1 MKKRYYT
8 NFTQKL
14 VLYLVSALLLIAGLI
29 FLFLFTSSRK
39 FITENAFYQANS
51 IATNIS
57 RLLERKVDDIENI
70 PRTISGLFGNLDTIE
85 ITTLPS
91 KILTA
96 YPFLSDCKLHYHTP
110 VTKQDS
116 GYCIHAFRSGL
127 RISQSRQTSDFFL
140 SPTEIHVLRRNPHRG
155 YWSIQEPK
163 GDRSL
168 VRYCEPLQTDRK
180 TASKDILE
188 LTFPL
193 KYLTDFINDIKIF
206 NSGYI
211 FITDKEGNFL
221 VHPDPRILRFHNL
234 KNYGNS
240 SGIDYSEVT
249 DKFTENRTGYGSVY
263 KNGVKYYLYYT
274 PQPLLNWHVG
284 IICPYR
290 DIRTPSDRFC
300 WLTFSILGIGFLF
313 LYLSIVRIIKRS
325 LTHLD
330 EFTDNVR
337 KITKG
342 HLNMPLP
349 EVCKNAELKE
359 LYEAFRFMQN
369 SIITYI
375 QQLKT
380 TTAQNEKI
388 ITEMNLARKIQQSFL
403 PKDILL
409 PENIELYGKLKQSK
423 SVGGDLYEYFILNDK
438 LYFAIGDVSG
448 KGVPAS
454 LYMASVIKLFR
465 YVASRQHSSAAICNI
480 INTHMCDNSEDDMYV
495 TMFIGILDVFTGTM
509 TYTNAGHPQPLIILG
524 NGRIATLDEVTD
536 VPIGILEN
544 YSFKEYTYRFHKN
557 EQILLFTDGITDAE
571 NMEAQFFGKAKL
583 MECIEHIPLKDPR
596 TIVTAI
602 LNGIHNHIQDSE
614 QSDDFTI
621 LDILYKGSPA
631 GQG

>member
-8 NFTQKL
+8 SFTQKL
-14 VLYLVSALLLIAGLI
+14 VLYLVSVLLLIAGLI
-29 FLFLFTSSRK
+29 FLFIFTSSRK

-51 IATNIS
+51 IATNVS
-57 RLLERKVDDIENI
+57 RLLERKVADIENI

-85 ITTLPS
+85 ITALPS
-91 KILTA
+91 KILAA
-96 YPFLSDCKLHYHTP
+96 YPFLSDCNLHYHTP
-110 VTKQDS
+110 ITKQEA
-116 GYCIHAFRSGL
+116 GYGIQAFQSGL
-127 RISQSRQTSDFFL
+127 QISQSRKNPDRFFYSDE
-140 SPTEIHVLRRNPHRG
+140 THILRKNPHRG
-155 YWSIQEPK
+155 YWSMREPK
-163 GDRSL
+163 GDHSL

-180 TASKDILE
+180 TDSKDILE
-188 LTFPL
+188 LVFSL
-193 KYLTDFINDIKIF
+193 KYLTDFIKDIKIF

-221 VHPDPRILRFHNL
+221 VHPDPHILRFRNL
-234 KNYGNS
+234 KDYGDSN
-240 SGIDYSEVT
+240 GIDYSEVL
-249 DKFTENRTGYGSVY
+249 DNFTENRTGYGSVY
-263 KNGVKYYLYYT
+263 KKGVRYYLYYT
-274 PQPLLNWHVG
+274 PQPLLDWHVG

-290 DIRTPSDRFC
+290 DIQTPSNRFC

-313 LYLSIVRIIKRS
+313 LYWSIVRIIKRS
-325 LTHLD
+325 LTPLD

-342 HLNMPLP
+342 QLNMPLP
-349 EVCKNAELKE
+349 EVSRNAELKE

-465 YVASRQHSSAAICNI
+465 YVASRQHSPAAICNI

-495 TMFIGILDVFTGTM
+495 TMFIGILDVLTGNI
-509 TYTNAGHPQPLIILG
+509 TYTNAGHPQPLIILE
-524 NGRIATLDEVTD
+524 NGRIATLDEATD

-544 YSFKEYTYRFHKN
+544 YPFKEYTYRLHKN

-571 NMEAQFFGKAKL
+571 NIEAQFFGKAKL
-583 MECIEHIPLKDPR
+583 IECIEHTRFKDPR

-602 LNGIHNHIQDSE
+602 LNGIHNHIQDSD

-621 LDILYKGSPA
+621 LDILYKGKS
-631 GQG
+631 GSQG